1 MNKIPLQYQQKK
13 NYGNGLRFTLIGIW
27 DLPKKI
33 KMKQEEFH
41 PHFEKK
47 GLCYGVE
54 LHAMQFEK
62 ISKGWWEEN
71 KIAVV
76 AVELPGWDASGY
88 NDEKADRLP
97 KKQLIV
103 QSFDSAIDV
112 ELILRNS
119 PNIYVLS
126 TS

>member
-1 MNKIPLQYQQKK
+1 
-13 NYGNGLRFTLIGIW
+13 
-27 DLPKKI
+27 
-33 KMKQEEFH
+33 
-41 PHFEKK
+41 
-47 GLCYGVE
+47 
-54 LHAMQFEK
+54 MQFEK

-76 AVELPGWDASGY
+76 AVELPVWDASGY
-88 NDEKADRLP
+88 NDEKADRLS

-112 ELILRNS
+112 ELILRNC